1 MTHAERRN
9 FTLPVEAELG
19 LHRLTNAS
27 GLEIGVHPNG
37 CVFAIEHLFG
47 AERTLINQVFGSPL
61 GSGIGRV
68 LLRFGPERVAAEI
81 AGPNAKLQVGCAAD
95 RFVWEGE
102 TAGIQHRVTLWLH
115 PEEPL
120 WLWRVEL
127 ENHSAAPC
135 ECDTI
140 FIQDL
145 GLGARGLV
153 LSNEAYASQYID
165 HSVSLTPRFGPVIMS
180 RQNMAQSG
188 RHPWVAHGCLEGA
201 LSFATDASQIFGP
214 EFRVMA
220 EASPGFGGDLAGVR
234 LQQEAACAAL
244 QSPTVMLHPGG
255 RLECTFFGLFDPD
268 HAGATSDA
276 DLVRLD
282 GVEAA
287 VAAFQPVIVLL
298 ATPPRSILQDAEP
311 LAGIPL
317 SLDAIAQLYPKRM
330 HDEFAGRHTAVLLHA
345 RRTS

>member
-1 MTHAERRN
+1 MPNATPCAL
-9 FTLPVEAELG
+9 TLPLEAELD

-27 GLEIGVHPNG
+27 GLEIGIHANG

-47 AERTLINQVFGSPL
+47 GERTLINQVFGSPL

-68 LLRFGPERVAAEI
+68 LLRLGPDRAVTEI
-81 AGPNAKLQVGCAAD
+81 VGPNAKLQVGGAAD

-102 TAGIQHRVTLWLH
+102 TAGIHHKVTLWLH

-120 WLWRVEL
+120 WLWRAEL
-127 ENHSAAPC
+127 ENRGAVPA

-140 FIQDL
+140 LIQDL

-165 HSVSLTPRFGPVIMS
+165 HTIGQDPRFGPVIMS

-214 EFRVMA
+214 EFRVGA
-220 EASPGFGGDLAGVR
+220 EASAGFGGDLPGVR
-234 LQQEAACAAL
+234 LQQETACAAL
-244 QSPTVMLHPGG
+244 QSPTVMFHPGG
-255 RLECTFFGLFDPD
+255 RLQCTYFGLFDPD
-268 HAGATSDA
+268 H
-276 DLVRLD
+276 
-282 GVEAA
+282 VERHKRGR
-287 VAAFQPVIVLL
+287 
-298 ATPPRSILQDAEP
+298 PRA
-311 LAGIPL
+311 
-317 SLDAIAQLYPKRM
+317 
-330 HDEFAGRHTAVLLHA
+330 AGRGGSRCRRFSAGHRAPGHAAAQHSPGRRAA
-345 RRTS
+345 RRGADAPGRHRATLSGTHA